1 MSREVLLIRQLEGMV
16 GRCQSSFLLTRSHEA
31 LKRLALF
38 RRENLGLSFGLLNLE
53 FELFLHLLKF
63 LEFGTRAAVLFIRSA

>member
-1 MSREVLLIRQLEGMV
+1 MV

-31 LKRLALF
+31 LKLLALF
-38 RRENLGLSFGLLNLE
+38 RRENSGFSFGLLNLE

-63 LEFGTRAAVLFIRSA
+63 LELGTRATVLFIRSA

>member
-16 GRCQSSFLLTRSHEA
+16 GRCQSSFLFTRSHEA

-38 RRENLGLSFGLLNLE
+38 RRENLGLSFGLLNL
-53 FELFLHLLKF
+53 
-63 LEFGTRAAVLFIRSA
+63 